1 MKTNPRLLSDL
12 KNLKNHDIPET
23 IKNIELNDNIYGPH
37 YIYLKGPKD
46 SPYENGVF
54 KLKMEIPE
62 KYPFVPPIILFTNR
76 IYHPNISSDGIICI
90 DILKNQWSAALK
102 LTSVI
107 LSIAA
112 LLTQP
117 NPDDPLEFEIANIY
131 KSNKELFITNAK
143 DYVKFYAND

>member
-1 MKTNPRLLSDL
+1 MKNNPRLLADL

-23 IKNIELNDNIYGPH
+23 IKDIEINDNIYGPH

-54 KLKMEIPE
+54 KLKIEIPE
-62 KYPFVPPIILFTNR
+62 KYPFVPPTFLFTNK
-76 IYHPNISSDGIICI
+76 IYHPNISNEGIICI

-102 LTSVI
+102 LTSII
-107 LSIAA
+107 LSLSA

-131 KSNKELFITNAK
+131 KNNKQLFIKNAK
-143 DYVKFYAND
+143 DYVKIYATE